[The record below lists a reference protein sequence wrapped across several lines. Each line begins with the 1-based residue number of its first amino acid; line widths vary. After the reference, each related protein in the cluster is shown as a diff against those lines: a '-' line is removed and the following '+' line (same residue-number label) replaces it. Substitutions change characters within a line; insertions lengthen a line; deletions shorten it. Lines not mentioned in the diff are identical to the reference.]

1 MSAERRFC
9 DVSSMAT
16 KQERIQ
22 ALILSFRDELRSFI
36 AAHAGQA
43 LLRCETVDDLL
54 HGLTARILKAGQE
67 YEYQGQ
73 SEARG
78 WIYRVTRSY
87 LTDRA
92 RYWTALKRDSG
103 KVLRFEASRTGVPSW
118 DPAASQTSP
127 SQYAVR
133 REQVVLA
140 ARALDLLMERD
151 RALMGWA
158 AQGLSTAE
166 QAKRLNISYDAASQA
181 SHRAK
186 ERFRRVYALVASQG
200 GEENGE

>member
-1 MSAERRFC
+1 METNQDR
-9 DVSSMAT
+9 V
-16 KQERIQ
+16 K
-22 ALILSFRDELRSFI
+22 ALILTYRDELRSFI
-36 AAHAGQA
+36 AAHAGQP
-43 LLRCETVDDLL
+43 LLRCETVDDLF
-54 HGLTARILKAGQE
+54 HGLTARILKAGLE

-73 SEARG
+73 AEARG
-78 WIYRVTRSY
+78 WVYRVTRSY

-103 KVLRFEASRTGVPSW
+103 KVLRFEASQTGQVGW

-140 ARALDLLMERD
+140 ARALDLLLERD

-158 AQGLSTAE
+158 AQGISTTE
-166 QAKRLNISYDAASQA
+166 QAKLLNISYDAASQA

-186 ERFRRVYALVASQG
+186 ERFRRVFALVASQTDQSA
-200 GEENGE
+200 ET